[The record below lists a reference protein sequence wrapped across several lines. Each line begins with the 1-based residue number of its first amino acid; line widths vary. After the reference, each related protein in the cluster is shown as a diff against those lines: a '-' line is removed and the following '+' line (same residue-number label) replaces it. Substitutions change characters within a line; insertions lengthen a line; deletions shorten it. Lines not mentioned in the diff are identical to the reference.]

1 MSDWEI
7 EIGETLPRREL
18 HARHGGA
25 WYGGMEPAVASNS
38 VFLFTNPSQG
48 PAFGYKYDGWQP
60 DGTFHYTGD
69 GQVGTQNPAQ
79 GGNAALLAAASKG
92 RTVRLFRSGETLTTY
107 LGAFELLDPPYF
119 TAPAP
124 DREGNLRDVL
134 VFRLSPIGDA
144 LKDQSDVAAPPPFDV
159 LALPLEALDVDNYE
173 RQRPQEPREAV
184 RREAALVRRYAE
196 WLLAHGRDSC
206 RQQIRLPDGTS
217 LYTDLFDLSADELV
231 EAKADADRGSV
242 RAGLGQVL
250 DYGRFVDHST
260 KALLLPNR
268 PTEDLLELL
277 HYYGVSAVWV
287 AEDDFDRS

>member
-1 MSDWEI
+1 MPPSRHDHPRALMGRDDRRGPGLRPPALRRCRLTRCVRVGSMSDWDI

-48 PAFGYKYDGWQP
+48 EAFGYKYDGWQP

-92 RTVRLFRSGETLTTY
+92 RTVRLFRSEGTLTTY
-107 LGAFELLDPPYF
+107 LGAFELLDDPPYF

-134 VFRLSPIGDA
+134 VFRLSPVGDV
-144 LKDQSDVAAPPPFDV
+144 LRDQSDVAPPPPFDV

-184 RREAALVRRYAE
+184 RREAALV
-196 WLLAHGRDSC
+196 
-206 RQQIRLPDGTS
+206 
-217 LYTDLFDLSADELV
+217 ADTQSGCWPTAV
-231 EAKADADRGSV
+231 TAAGS
-242 RAGLGQVL
+242 
-250 DYGRFVDHST
+250 RFVSLTAPACTRTCST
-260 KALLLPNR
+260 FPRTNSSR
-268 PTEDLLELL
+268 
-277 HYYGVSAVWV
+277 
-287 AEDDFDRS
+287 RS

>member
-1 MSDWEI
+1 MSDWDV

-48 PAFGYKYDGWQP
+48 EAFGYKYDGWQP

-92 RTVRLFRSGETLTTY
+92 RTVRLFRSEGTLTTY
-107 LGAFELLDPPYF
+107 LGAFELLDDPPYF

-134 VFRLSPIGDA
+134 VFRLSPVGDA
-144 LKDQSDVAAPPPFDV
+144 LRDQTDVAPPPPYDV
-159 LALPLEALDVDNYE
+159 LVLPLEALDVDNYE

-196 WLLAHGRDSC
+196 WLSVNGRDSC

-217 LYTDLFDLSADELV
+217 LYTDLFDVATDELI
-231 EAKADADRGSV
+231 EAKADAERGSV

-250 DYGRFVDHST
+250 DYGRVDHST
-260 KALLLPNR
+260 KALLLPSR
-268 PTEDLLELL
+268 PAEDLLELL
-277 HYYGVSAVWV
+277 HDYGVAVIWSV
-287 AEDDFDRS
+287 GDGFDRS